1 MQLRIR
7 HTTTFAYDGR
17 ATASFNQARLT
28 PVTTP
33 DQIVLHSRVEVSP
46 KPWIFEYRDY
56 FGALVTAFEVVD
68 PHETLVVTA
77 TSTVQTQRRPAGAPV
92 LTWAEVAAREVA
104 DRWTEDLVL
113 PDVVVPPTDLATR
126 VTQLAG
132 DAERPGEAARAICA
146 LVHAEVE
153 HLPRRDHPV
162 HAQAAEAWQQR
173 AGVCQDI
180 AHLAIGALRSVG
192 IPARFVA
199 GYRHPD
205 LEPVVGA
212 TVPSEAHAWVEWWD
226 DGWTAYDP
234 TCGAAPDDRYV
245 TIGTGRDHDDVR
257 PLRGI
262 YSGASTASV
271 QVEVDVTRVG

>member
-7 HTTTFAYDGR
+7 HTTTFTYDGK
-17 ATASFNQARLT
+17 AAASFNQARLT

-46 KPWIFEYRDY
+46 KPWFHEYRDY

-68 PHETLVVTA
+68 PHDSLVVAA
-77 TSTVQTQRRPAGAPV
+77 TSTVQTQRRRPGPPV
-92 LTWAEVAAREVA
+92 LSWAQVAERDVA
-104 DRWTEDLVL
+104 DRWTEALVL
-113 PDVVVPPTDLATR
+113 PDLVVPPADLAAR
-126 VTQLAG
+126 VKQLAG
-132 DAERPGEAARAICA
+132 DSDLPGQAALAIGA
-146 LVHAEVE
+146 LVHDEVE
-153 HLPRRDHPV
+153 HLPRDHQ
-162 HAQAAEAWQQR
+162 AQEHAAEAWQQR
-173 AGVCQDI
+173 AGTCEDL
-180 AHLAIGALRSVG
+180 AHLTIGAMRTVG
-192 IPARFVA
+192 IPARYVA

-205 LEPVVGA
+205 TDPVLGA

-245 TIGTGRDHDDVR
+245 QIGTGRDHDDVR

-262 YSGASTASV
+262 YSGASTTSM

>member
-7 HTTTFAYDGR
+7 HTTTFTYDGK

-28 PVTTP
+28 PTTTP

-46 KPWIFEYRDY
+46 KPWFYEYRDY

-68 PHETLVVTA
+68 PHDSLVVAA
-77 TSTVQTQRRPAGAPV
+77 TSTVQTQRRPASPPA
-92 LTWAEVAAREVA
+92 LSWTRITSREVA
-104 DRWTEDLVL
+104 DRWTEQLVL
-113 PDVVVPPTDLATR
+113 PDLVVPPADLATR
-126 VTQLAG
+126 VKQLAT
-132 DAERPGEAARAICA
+132 DATQPGEAALAVCA
-146 LVHAEVE
+146 LVHDEVE
-153 HLPRRDHPV
+153 HLPRDHP
-162 HAQAAEAWQQR
+162 AQAHAAEAWQQR
-173 AGVCQDI
+173 AGIAPDL
-180 AHLAIGALRSVG
+180 AHLAIGALRSIG
-192 IPARFVA
+192 IPARYVA

-205 LEPVVGA
+205 ADPVLGT

-234 TCGAAPDDRYV
+234 TCGATPDDRYV
-245 TIGTGRDHDDVR
+245 QIGTGRDHDDVR

-262 YSGASTASV
+262 YSGASTASM

>member
-7 HTTTFAYDGR
+7 HTTTFTYDGK

-28 PVTTP
+28 PTTTP

-46 KPWIFEYRDY
+46 KPWFYEYRDY

-68 PHETLVVTA
+68 PHESLVVAA
-77 TSTVQTQRRPAGAPV
+77 TSTVQTQRRTSPAPV
-92 LTWAEVAAREVA
+92 LTWEQVAAREVS
-104 DRWTEDLVL
+104 DRWTEFLVL
-113 PDVVVPPTDLATR
+113 PPLVTPPEDLATR
-126 VTQLAG
+126 AKEVAASSAQ
-132 DAERPGEAARAICA
+132 PGAAALAICG
-146 LVHAEVE
+146 LVGPENA
-153 HLPRRDHPV
+153 R
-162 HAQAAEAWQQR
+162 QA
-173 AGVCQDI
+173 
-180 AHLAIGALRSVG
+180 AHLAVGALRSVG

-205 LEPVVGA
+205 ADPVVGA
-212 TVPSEAHAWVEWWD
+212 TVPSAAHAWVEWWD

-245 TIGTGRDHDDVR
+245 SIGAGRDHDDVR

-262 YSGASTASV
+262 YSGASTAALE
-271 QVEVDVTRVG
+271 VEVDVTRVG